1 MSSAIDLESGQGAE
15 AAPLS
20 SPPEVSMDHKE
31 WEGGSDSAQPVR
43 EVQPVVS
50 QAETLDETSCS
61 ACGCIPSGVFRPF
74 TSSRGG
80 RNTDHSQRNAA
91 DQSTRTGQGS
101 SQAGAQIRAYSFTI
115 VEISMT

>member
-31 WEGGSDSAQPVR
+31 WVGGSDSAQPVR

-61 ACGCIPSGVFRPF
+61 ACGCIPSGTFRRMDDGNKRDIE
-74 TSSRGG
+74 S
-80 RNTDHSQRNAA
+80 SQRDIS
-91 DQSTRTGQGS
+91 DQQGQGP
-101 SQAGAQIRAYSFTI
+101 SQSEAQIRAYFLTI
-115 VEISMT
+115 VETPRSDEL